1 MFLEVAP
8 GEFEAYGPA
17 EDALE
22 RAHVPVRRPKFELSF
37 VGRAEP
43 REVIVAARVEI
54 YSGDR
59 LRVAA
64 IEPFGKSHHRGEFF
78 DDALELRSELAEA
91 VVRLLWQCL
100 AVVTRDQRDDF
111 DLLRF
116 ESAEVAMLDQII
128 RVPVM
133 TLVAD
138 VNADVV

>member
-1 MFLEVAP
+1 M
-8 GEFEAYGPA
+8 
-17 EDALE
+17 
-22 RAHVPVRRPKFELSF
+22 PVRRPEFELSF

-43 REVIVAARVEI
+43 REVIVAARIEVD
-54 YSGDR
+54 SGDR
-59 LRVAA
+59 LRVTSV
-64 IEPFGKSHHRGEFF
+64 EPLGEPHHRGEFF
-78 DDALELRSELAEA
+78 DDPLELRRELTEA
-91 VVRLLWQCL
+91 VVRVLWQCL
-100 AVVTRDQRDDF
+100 AVVARDQRDDF